1 SPSSVH
7 HHQLTL
13 STSGHQSP
21 PTDPNKRP
29 IQIQKPPQQLLVK
42 REPMSY
48 DEQQVKTEI
57 HDDSLNESMN
67 TSKTRADP
75 LH

>member
-1 SPSSVH
+1 
-7 HHQLTL
+7 QQQQQQ
-13 STSGHQSP
+13 QSP
-21 PTDPNKRP
+21 YPNQMK
-29 IQIQKPPQQLLVK
+29 QQQLLVK
-42 REPMSY
+42 REPISY

-75 LH
+75 LHCK